1 MTPPLP
7 GDQGYTGVDVDGAG
21 IDMYPDPAAKLMTDI
36 ADVLTAAKTGWDTG
50 SKKIEDLAGKLGD
63 GPMGK
68 PFKKQYD
75 PAAKALSEFIP
86 DNLERLDKLSDA
98 GTKAVP
104 LYVDQDL
111 AAGQQFEF

>member
-7 GDQGYTGVDVDGAG
+7 GDQGYEGVDVDGAG
-21 IDMYPDPAAKLMTDI
+21 IDMYPDPAGKMMGDI
-36 ADVLTAAKTGWDTG
+36 AEVLRLAKEGWDTN

-68 PFKKQYD
+68 PFKKQYE
-75 PAAKALSEFIP
+75 PAAKKLSEFIP
-86 DNLERLDKLSDA
+86 DNLERLETLSDA

-104 LYVDQDL
+104 LYVNTDQQ
-111 AAGQQFEF
+111 AGQQFEF